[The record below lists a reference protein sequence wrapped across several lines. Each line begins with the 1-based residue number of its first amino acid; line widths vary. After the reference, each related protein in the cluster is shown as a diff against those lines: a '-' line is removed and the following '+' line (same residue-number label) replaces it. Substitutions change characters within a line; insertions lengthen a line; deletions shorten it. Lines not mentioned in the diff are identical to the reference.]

1 MESPVERIERLLN
14 DKIFLFQELL
24 DILNEEKKGIV
35 DIDVDKLWAFS
46 KKKQVVASK
55 IEDIRKDILQI
66 LDEAAIAH
74 GMSLDTFS
82 VAKII
87 ELTGLNAHAPMNQ
100 INVTLILLK
109 KKVQAIAGENKRNV
123 QEYLGVMDEL
133 IGTIANMGEKSGV
146 YENTRYPRKH
156 KKTSYMLN
164 TEV

>member
-24 DILNEEKKGIV
+24 DILKDEKKSIV
-35 DIDVDKLWAFS
+35 EIDVDKLWAFS

-55 IEDIRKDILQI
+55 IEDIRKDILHI
-66 LDEAAIAH
+66 LDQAAFVH
-74 GMSLDTFS
+74 EMTLDTFS

-100 INVTLILLK
+100 LNVTLILLK
-109 KKVQAIAGENKRNV
+109 KRVQAIAKENKKYV

-133 IGTIANMGEKSGV
+133 IGTIADMGEKNSV

>member
-24 DILNEEKKGIV
+24 DILKDEKKSIV

-55 IEDIRKDILQI
+55 IEDIRKDILHV
-66 LDEAAIAH
+66 LDGAAIVH
-74 GMSLDTFS
+74 EMTLDTFS

-100 INVTLILLK
+100 LNVTLILLK
-109 KKVQAIAGENKRNV
+109 KRVQAIAKENKKYV
-123 QEYLGVMDEL
+123 QDYLGVMDEL
-133 IGTIANMGEKSGV
+133 IGTIADMGEKNSV
-146 YENTRYPRKH
+146 YENTRYPRQH